1 MWFVVKS
8 FDLVRMRLSLS
19 VALDLFGEELQVIH
33 VILLLQCRLV
43 HGYHILLLLLPVELL
58 ALELSRVLDLLALF
72 LESLMS

>member
-19 VALDLFGEELQVIH
+19 VALDLFGQELQVIH
-33 VILLLQCRLV
+33 VILLLEGRLV
-43 HGYHILLLLLPVELL
+43 HGYHILFLFLPVKLL
-58 ALELSRVLDLLALF
+58 SLELSRVLDLLALF

>member
-1 MWFVVKS
+1 MRLVVKS

-33 VILLLQCRLV
+33 VILLLEGRLV
-43 HGYHILLLLLPVELL
+43 HGYHILFLFLPVELL
-58 ALELSRVLDLLALF
+58 SLKLSRVLDLLALF

>member
-1 MWFVVKS
+1 MRLVVKS

-33 VILLLQCRLV
+33 VILLFEGRLV
-43 HGYHILLLLLPVELL
+43 HGYHILFLFLPIKLLTLV
-58 ALELSRVLDLLALF
+58 LSRVLDFLALF